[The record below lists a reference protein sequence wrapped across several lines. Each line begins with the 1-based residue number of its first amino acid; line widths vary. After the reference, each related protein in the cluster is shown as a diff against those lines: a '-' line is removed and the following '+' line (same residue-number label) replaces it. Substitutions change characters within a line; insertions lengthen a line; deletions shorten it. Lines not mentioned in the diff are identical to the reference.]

1 MSRPQLH
8 FPPRGDDGLDLVGRL
23 RVAAAMAPAVELT
36 SDDVRGLIRLI
47 EAGQD
52 LNKLVAEQTAALRTM
67 MDLNEAQRVALLK
80 ADALLARRAAWTF
93 RQIVGVV
100 LNLALAL
107 VGALYLIGWLS

>member
-23 RVAAAMAPAVELT
+23 RVAAAMAPAVELI

-52 LNKLVAEQTAALRTM
+52 LNAALRTM
-67 MDLNEAQRVALLK
+67 MDLNEAQREALLK
-80 ADALLARRAAWTF
+80 ADALLARRVKWTF

-107 VGALYLIGWLS
+107 VGALYLIGWLP